1 VQSQALLSKSLDLRI
16 KDEIRI
22 RNARLDDLQTLRA
35 LVQASYAE
43 FEPGYPPQSWQ
54 SYYAMLGEV
63 AAHFERAEIIVAERV
78 ASPGRASP
86 TDRPPELVATV
97 TFYPDGSR
105 SGQGEWPHGWAG
117 VLRLAVLPDY
127 RGLGLGRAL
136 VNECVRRCHERGIDT
151 LALHTTEWMAVARGM
166 YERMGFIRDPSFDF
180 IPRSG
185 VYAFGY
191 KLPLDA
197 TQ

>member
-1 VQSQALLSKSLDLRI
+1 MFMDVRI

-22 RNARLDDLQTLRA
+22 RNARHDELEALGA

-43 FEPGYPPQSWQ
+43 FEPGYPPESWQ
-54 SYYAMLGEV
+54 RYYTMLGEV
-63 AAHFERAEIIVAERV
+63 AAHFERSEIIVAERV
-78 ASPGRASP
+78 PSPAGHSATDRASAP
-86 TDRPPELVATV
+86 GAGDSPALVGTV
-97 TFYPDGSR
+97 TFYPDGSL

-117 VLRLAVLPDY
+117 VLRLGVLPGY

-136 VNECVRRCHERGIDT
+136 VDECVRRCHQRGIET

-166 YERMGFIRDPSFDF
+166 YERMGFQRDPAFDF

-191 KLPLDA
+191 KLRLD
-197 TQ
+197 

>member
-1 VQSQALLSKSLDLRI
+1 MDVGI

-22 RNARLDDLQTLRA
+22 RNARPDDLETLGT

-43 FEPGYPPQSWQ
+43 FEPGYPPESWHR
-54 SYYAMLGEV
+54 YYAMLGEV

-78 ASPGRASP
+78 APPGGDSPAEGTLFAG
-86 TDRPPELVATV
+86 DAPELIATV
-97 TFYPDGSR
+97 TFYPDGSL
-105 SGQGEWPHGWAG
+105 SGQGEWPQGWAG
-117 VLRLAVLPDY
+117 VLRLAVLPGY

-136 VNECVRRCHERGIDT
+136 VDECVGRCYERGIDT

-166 YERMGFIRDPSFDF
+166 YERMGFTRVPSFDF

-191 KLPLDA
+191 KLLLDR